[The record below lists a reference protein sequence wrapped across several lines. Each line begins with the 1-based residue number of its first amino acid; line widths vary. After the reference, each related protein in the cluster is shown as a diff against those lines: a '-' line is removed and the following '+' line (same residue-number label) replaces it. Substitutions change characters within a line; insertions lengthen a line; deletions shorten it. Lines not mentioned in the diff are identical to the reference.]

1 MNDATGVNRIVP
13 AQARVLKMAAASCQL
28 TQISPCFVGLKIQK
42 EEIKVSDVGLQHPT
56 EMTFR

>member
-1 MNDATGVNRIVP
+1 MQQGSTELFLHK
-13 AQARVLKMAAASCQL
+13 QECSKMAAASCQL